1 MFTQCQ
7 GYWLHNAMLGQSN
20 STVSFNLSISRTSDN
35 SVLTKLMEH
44 YLVLL
49 SQALLLSGRG
59 SGMFTII
66 YTKVGT
72 FSLLLCI

>member
-7 GYWLHNAMLGQSN
+7 NYWLHNVMFGQYN
-20 STVSFNLSISRTSDN
+20 STVFFVLSISRTSDN
-35 SVLTKLMEH
+35 SVLTKLTEH

-59 SGMFTII
+59 TGMFTII

-72 FSLLLCI
+72 FSLLFCI